1 MTGEQIMLTRKI
13 RIALVCVGLFLFVGL
28 RQASAADPKTFATPA
43 EAVQTLIKAVE
54 AGDQDGVLA
63 IFGDDGKELV
73 FSGDPVQDKAG
84 REAFLKAYK
93 TKHAI
98 VAQDETTRIL
108 QVGAN
113 NWDMPIPIVKS
124 DGKWHFD
131 TAAGKQELLY
141 RRIGSNELGAI
152 SVCLGFISAQKDY
165 AATGHDGLPAGIYAR
180 RLNSEPGKQNGLY
193 WEVKEGEEMS
203 PGGPLLAQASD
214 EGYEKISTGG
224 RQQPYHGYYF
234 RILKAQGAAAKGGAK
249 SYLVDDKLTGGVS
262 LLAFPA
268 QYKVSGAMSFVV
280 NQDGVV
286 YEKDLGEKTDE
297 VARAITE
304 YNPDSTWK
312 KVQETEK

>member
-1 MTGEQIMLTRKI
+1 MRIRKI
-13 RIALVCVGLFLFVGL
+13 GIAMVCLSLFCFAGI
-28 RQASAADPKTFATPA
+28 RQAAAADQKTFATPT
-43 EAVQTLIKAVE
+43 EAVQALLKAVE
-54 AGDQDGVLA
+54 AGDQDGMLA

-113 NWDMPIPIVKS
+113 SWGMPIPIVKT

-131 TAAGKQELLY
+131 AAAGKQELLY

-152 SVCLGFISAQKDY
+152 SVCRGFISAQEDY

-180 RLNSEPGKQNGLY
+180 RLNSEPGKHNGLY

-203 PGGPLLAQASD
+203 PGGPLLAQAAD
-214 EGYEKISTGG
+214 EGYEKISAGG
-224 RQQPYHGYYF
+224 RQEPYHGYYF

-249 SYLVDDKLTGGVS
+249 SYLVDDKLTGGVA
-262 LLAFPA
+262 LLTFPA
-268 QYKVSGAMSFVV
+268 QYKVSGVMSFII

-304 YNPDSTWK
+304 YDPDSTWK
-312 KVQETEK
+312 KVQEAEK